1 MKKMKKNNL
10 LESDSLKFNI
20 LVNTIANSAVA
31 IAIVQTLRANKSE
44 TWDRAVFGVSVLA
57 GIYVLVSFLYLGK
70 KNINKFYASISI
82 LILSIGI
89 YGIEK
94 HGTETTRGV
103 DVSKLLW
110 LGYGPLVLLATL
122 LIIPFIFSIY
132 SWSGLSPKIKVF
144 LNILA
149 VAVAVLVI
157 PAIWQGGNSII
168 DRDSSEYV
176 INENLAVSAGYLPYV
191 NFIPQYGTFYSWLL
205 YPFKNSLS
213 ADGLVTLSLYMM
225 NIGAI
230 LSIAIG
236 IWLVFK
242 AMNKRSLALAVLLV
256 IPFTSAAQF
265 PYRKVY
271 SGTIYSLFSQLPIR
285 LLPGMILGYVLIKI
299 LVKNSP
305 RLDLFKLLLAFFSGC
320 TLWLNQDFAILS
332 GLLVVAFLIL
342 YSKKFIRYFLLVITF
357 GAGLFSYPILI
368 YLTGNKIN
376 YSYVGFFA
384 KQYES
389 GFMAEPII
397 TPGPVLII
405 LPWIVALVC
414 ASFYLLIKERFS
426 NIAIEEENR
435 RAIITTAFFSLWTL
449 IGFSYYLN
457 RSYASGQMQILFL
470 PLAVASA
477 SFFGYLFSKNSEL
490 PWAPKLNFKFS
501 TWKISGIKRSSSYFL
516 LAIVMS
522 LPLASII
529 AFPNP
534 AIEIDRL
541 TSSTPDHVWP
551 KPTNKQ
557 AFSSYE
563 LKSGTDSPDSYY
575 GTSSNYVKLKYRLTS
590 LSLFNSPFDITLGE
604 QMVKLQCKYLN
615 DLAFHNVSLNN
626 EGVAIS
632 QAFESKTLC
641 NAFTGDLT
649 NKPYSIYRK

>member
-1 MKKMKKNNL
+1 MLVSVNL
-10 LESDSLKFNI
+10 LKKYSYKIS
-20 LVNTIANSAVA
+20 S
-31 IAIVQTLRANKSE
+31 
-44 TWDRAVFGVSVLA
+44 LA
-57 GIYVLVSFLYLGK
+57 GCFILG
-70 KNINKFYASISI
+70 
-82 LILSIGI
+82 IGV
-89 YGIEK
+89 YGIET
-94 HGTETTRGV
+94 HAPINNV
-103 DVSKLLW
+103 DLRPILW
-110 LGYGPLVLLATL
+110 LGYGPIVLAVTL

-132 SWSGLSPKIKVF
+132 SWSGLSRKVKVF
-144 LNILA
+144 FNILA
-149 VAVAVLVI
+149 ITVAVLVI

-168 DRDSSEYV
+168 DNYHAEYV

-205 YPFKNSLS
+205 YPFKNALS
-213 ADGLVTLSLYMM
+213 ADSLVTLSLYMM
-225 NIGAI
+225 NFGVI

-236 IWLVFK
+236 VWLVFK

-271 SGTIYSLFSQLPIR
+271 SGTIYSLYSQLPIR
-285 LLPGMILGYVLIKI
+285 LLPGIILGYFLIKI
-299 LVKNSP
+299 LEKNSP
-305 RLDLFKLLLAFFSGC
+305 KLNISKLLLAFFSGC

-332 GLLVVAFLIL
+332 GLLVIAFLIL
-342 YSKKFIRYFLLVITF
+342 YSKKFTRYVSIIITF
-357 GAGLFSYPILI
+357 SAGIFSYPFLL

-397 TPGPVLII
+397 TPGPVLIV

-426 NIAIEEENR
+426 NIAIEDENR

-477 SFFGYLFSKNSEL
+477 SFFGYLFNKNSEL
-490 PWAPKLNFKFS
+490 PWNSKINYKLP
-501 TWKISGIKRSSSYFL
+501 TWKVSSLKRNSSYFL
-516 LAIVMS
+516 IAIIMS
-522 LPLASII
+522 LPLSSII

-541 TSSTPDHVWP
+541 SSSTPDHVWP
-551 KPTNKQ
+551 KPSNKKL
-557 AFSSYE
+557 FSTYGLRSE
-563 LKSGTDSPDSYY
+563 TVLPDSYY
-575 GTSSNYVKLKYRLTS
+575 GTSSNYVKLKYSLNS
-590 LSLFNSPFDITLGE
+590 LSLFNSPFDLTLSE
-604 QMVKLQCKYLN
+604 EMVKQQCIYLN
-615 DLAFHNVSLNN
+615 NLSFENVTLND
-626 EGVAIS
+626 EGAAIS
-632 QAFESKTLC
+632 QAFENKTLC
-641 NAFTGDLT
+641 NVFTGDLVSE
-649 NKPYSIYRK
+649 PYFIYRK

>member
-1 MKKMKKNNL
+1 MKSNKNL
-10 LESDSLKFNI
+10 IEEDRSILNI
-20 LVNTIANSAVA
+20 LINTVANSAIA
-31 IAIVQTLRANKSE
+31 IAITQTLRANKSE
-44 TWDRAVFGVSVLA
+44 TWDRALFGISVLV
-57 GIYVLVSFLYLGK
+57 GVYVLISFLFLGK
-70 KNINKFYASISI
+70 KSINRFYASISI
-82 LILSIGI
+82 IILSVGI

-110 LGYGPLVLLATL
+110 LGYGPIVLLVTL
-122 LIIPFIFSIY
+122 LIVPFIFSIY
-132 SWSGLSPKIKVF
+132 SWYGLSRKVKVLF
-144 LNILA
+144 NVLA
-149 VAVAVLVI
+149 IIVVALVL

-205 YPFKNSLS
+205 YPFKNKLS
-213 ADGLVTLSLYMM
+213 ADSLVTLSLYMM
-225 NIGAI
+225 NIGVI
-230 LSIAIG
+230 ISIAIG
-236 IWLVFK
+236 VWLVFK

-271 SGTIYSLFSQLPIR
+271 SGTIYSLYSQLPIR
-285 LLPGMILGYVLIKI
+285 LLPGIILGLFLIRI
-299 LVKNSP
+299 LEKNSP
-305 RLDLFKLLLAFFSGC
+305 NLSFYKLLLAFLSGC

-332 GLLVVAFLIL
+332 GLLIIAFLIL
-342 YSKKFIRYFLLVITF
+342 YSKKFTSYVLIVFSF
-357 GAGLFSYPILI
+357 GAGLFSYPFLL
-368 YLTGNKIN
+368 YLTGNEIN

-397 TPGPVLII
+397 TPGPVLIV

-414 ASFYLLIKERFS
+414 ASFYLLIKERFFNKS
-426 NIAIEEENR
+426 IEDENR

-477 SFFGYLFSKNSEL
+477 SFFGYLFNKNLEL
-490 PWAPKLNFKFS
+490 PWSPRITFNLS
-501 TWKISGIKRSSSYFL
+501 TWKISNLKRNSSYVL
-516 LAIVMS
+516 IAIIMS

-541 TSSTPDHVWP
+541 TSSAPDHVWP
-551 KPTNKQ
+551 KPSNMKLFATFDTGLEADQ
-557 AFSSYE
+557 
-563 LKSGTDSPDSYY
+563 PDSYY
-575 GTSSNYVKLKYRLTS
+575 GTSANYVKLKYNLSS
-590 LSLFNSPFDITLGE
+590 LSLFNSPFDLTLSE
-604 QMVKLQCKYLN
+604 QMVKQQCAFLN
-615 DLAFHNVSLNN
+615 NLVFKSVALNN

-641 NAFTGDLT
+641 NVFTGDFIS
-649 NKPYSIYRK
+649 KPYFIYRK